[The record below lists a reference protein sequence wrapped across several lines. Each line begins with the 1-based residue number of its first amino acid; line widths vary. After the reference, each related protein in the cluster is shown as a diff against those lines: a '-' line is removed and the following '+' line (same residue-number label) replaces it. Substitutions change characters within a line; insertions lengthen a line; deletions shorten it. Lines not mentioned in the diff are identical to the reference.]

1 MIDYMPSDFYPVGLA
16 IGTVLLIFG
25 FGRWAQRN
33 ESLSM
38 LIMRIMGVAP

>member
-16 IGTVLLIFG
+16 IGAGLLLFG
-25 FGRWAQRN
+25 ICRWAQRD
-33 ESLSM
+33 ESLSL